1 MTSKEAEP
9 KIDAVQF
16 LTIHASKGK
25 EFDNV
30 IIMGMVEGELPSY
43 QSVRKGDDSPEME
56 EERRNCFVAITR
68 TKKRLFLAYSNNY
81 FGWRKNKSRFIKEM
95 LGNQFVDEDQFFC
108 DGELC
113 DEALE
118 VEIGVKV

>member
-1 MTSKEAEP
+1 MQEFAMTSKETEP
-9 KIDAVQF
+9 KKDAVQF

-43 QSVRKGDDSPEME
+43 QSVRKGDNSPEME

-95 LGNQFVDEDQFFC
+95 LGDQYVDKD
-108 DGELC
+108 
-113 DEALE
+113 
-118 VEIGVKV
+118 